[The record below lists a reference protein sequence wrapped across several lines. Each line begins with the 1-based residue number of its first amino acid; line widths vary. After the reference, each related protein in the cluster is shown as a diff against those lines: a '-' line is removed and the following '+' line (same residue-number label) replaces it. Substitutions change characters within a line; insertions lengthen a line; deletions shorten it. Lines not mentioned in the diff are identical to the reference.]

1 MTQLEIERTVEKYKE
16 SCPTKVVALARELG
30 IRVKRTNQWNDSVCG
45 AIVKDPDGKFT
56 IWTNGKHHE
65 NRRRFTV
72 AHELAHFVLH
82 RDAIGDGIEDDALFR
97 SSLGGLIERQ
107 ANAYAAELLMPMEQ
121 VQNCIKDGASS
132 IEQLAACMRVSKTA
146 MSIRLGIPWE

>member
-1 MTQLEIERTVEKYKE
+1 MTQLEIERTVEKHKE
-16 SCPTKVVALARELG
+16 SCPIKVVALARELG
-30 IRVKRTNQWNDSVCG
+30 IRVKRTSQWDDSICG
-45 AIVKDPDGKFT
+45 AIFKDSDGRFT
-56 IWTNGKHHE
+56 IWTNAKHHE

-107 ANAYAAELLMPMEQ
+107 ANAYAAELLMPMKQ
-121 VQNCIKDGASS
+121 VQNCIKEGASS